1 MKALIRGLGR
11 FALTLATMGF
21 LITVS
26 MFLVAS
32 YLMTWP
38 LLRTSP
44 RERRLRAS
52 AELAAAVMGAVQA
65 FTGGEDDGDSSAS

>member
-1 MKALIRGLGR
+1 MKTMIRGCGR

-21 LITVS
+21 LVTLS
-26 MFLVAS
+26 LFLMAS
-32 YLMTWP
+32 YMLTWP

-52 AELAAAVMGAVQA
+52 AELASAVMGAIQA
-65 FTGGEDDGDSSAS
+65 FAPTGDNEDG

>member
-1 MKALIRGLGR
+1 MKTMIRGCGR

-26 MFLVAS
+26 LFLVAS
-32 YLMTWP
+32 YLLTWP

-44 RERRLRAS
+44 RERKLRAS
-52 AELAAAVMGAVQA
+52 AEVAAAVMGAIQA
-65 FTGGEDDGDSSAS
+65 FASTTETTNDD